1 MVISLIKDSS
11 NEGRKWL
18 FHTSLRAQALKTA
31 LTSAA
36 ELRERKVERSTA
48 GCLCQYSTKWLNVVR
63 VNQELSCKLST
74 SKGTQSGMVFP
85 ANPGNA

>member
-36 ELRERKVERSTA
+36 ELREKEGGEKHSWMSVSVQYKVAECSE
-48 GCLCQYSTKWLNVVR
+48 G
-63 VNQELSCKLST
+63 
-74 SKGTQSGMVFP
+74 
-85 ANPGNA
+85 